1 MTELEKKTAEK
12 VANKLA
18 EAVHEFNQL
27 NKEQLEYVDL
37 LFKKLFIEQ
46 DLEKILSNTKSK
58 K

>member
-18 EAVHEFNQL
+18 LTIHEFNQL

-37 LFKKLFIEQ
+37 LFKKLFVEQ
-46 DLEKILSNTKSK
+46 DLEKILSKTESK